1 MKYIINVEDEP
12 LVRKS
17 PLYGETAVYKASG
30 FKSLVFDRNGL
41 NKLTPYDEEEIRKAY
56 YQKGLD
62 DAWECARKIN
72 CIPSDGG
79 MSGIELDDIFNMDN
93 NCTIMKIFSASE
105 AIEKIKAHE
114 EGQDKIR
121 VGDEVVYH
129 DGIKAIVLDEV
140 VNDAWIV
147 FTENECAEEW
157 HVESFKKTGR
167 HFDQIVEVL
176 KKMRG
181 EE

>member
-17 PLYGETAVYKASG
+17 PLYGETAVYRAHG
-30 FKSLVFDRNGL
+30 FRSLVFDRNGL
-41 NKLTPYDEEEIRKAY
+41 DKLTPYDEEENRKA

-79 MSGIELDDIFNMDN
+79 ISGIDLDDIFNIDS
-93 NCTIMKIFSASE
+93 NCTIMKDFSASE
-105 AIEKIKAHE
+105 ALKKIKAYEDEH
-114 EGQDKIR
+114 KIR
-121 VGDEVVYH
+121 AGDEVRAWY
-129 DGIKAIVLDEV
+129 GNAIVTRVDEKAKTA
-140 VNDAWIV
+140 N
-147 FTENECAEEW
+147 FFYQTGENGCDYFSNLER
-157 HVESFKKTGR
+157 TGR
-167 HFDQIVEVL
+167 HFDEIEEL
-176 KKMRG
+176 LGKMRG